1 MPIKPE
7 NRGRYPANWAELATS
22 IKEAAGWVC
31 EKCGKQCRRPG
42 EKFDTHRRTLTVAH
56 LDHTPEN
63 CADDNLRP
71 WCAPCHI
78 RYDAPHHAQ
87 TAAATRQAKKQAS
100 TAP

>member
-7 NRGRYPANWAELATS
+7 NRRRYPSNWVELATS
-22 IKEAAGWVC
+22 IKETADWVC
-31 EKCGKQCRRPG
+31 EKCGQQCRRPG

-63 CADDNLRP
+63 CAPDNLRP

-87 TAAATRQAKKQAS
+87 TAAATRHAKKQDA
-100 TAP
+100 TP

>member
-7 NRGRYPANWAELATS
+7 NRGRYPSNWTELATS
-22 IKEAAGWVC
+22 IKDAADWVC

-63 CADDNLRP
+63 CDPSNLRP
-71 WCAPCHI
+71 WCAPCHN
-78 RYDAPHHAQ
+78 RYDIPNRQAN
-87 TAAATRQAKKQAS
+87 AAATRQAKKAVN
-100 TAP
+100 A